1 MHDIVD
7 IESRGVAGVFVA
19 STEFLTAATSQ
30 AAALGFPAASVF
42 VTHPIQNRS
51 DDELR
56 SLADAALG
64 EILAALVASEDE
76 PGGQE
81 TTGGR
86 AVQGS

>member
-1 MHDIVD
+1 VHDIVNL
-7 IESRGVAGVFVA
+7 ESRGLPGVFVA

-51 DDELR
+51 DDEVR
-56 SLADAALG
+56 SLADAALS
-64 EILAALVASEDE
+64 EILAALVAGEGE

-81 TTGGR
+81 TTGR
-86 AVQGS
+86 PAAQGS